1 MFGSLLFAK
10 SKIYYTEQG
19 KSVKE
24 QIIGFRKYLQTVEQE
39 KLDHLLREDPS
50 YFEKVLPYAIALGVG
65 KEWVKRCKAMI
76 TSLEYQ
82 VMDTNA
88 TLVVSDSLSRSM
100 SWSSPSSSSS
110 GSSSFGSSSSS
121 SGGGSSGGG

>member
-76 TSLEYQ
+76 ASLEYQ
-82 VMDTNA
+82 VMDTDA

-100 SWSSPSSSSS
+100 SRSSPSSSSS
-110 GSSSFGSSSSS
+110 GDSSFGSSSSS